1 MQLHEQIVTLKPN
14 FELTLCL
21 KDATDPL
28 NKVDAENITAT
39 LTFNSQDLTEI
50 TNTSGCVIYRSKIV
64 MDFSAGSLVSIAII
78 DYSQELQAM
87 IITPTL
93 GAGSSQTIT

>member
-1 MQLHEQIVTLKPN
+1 VALKPN

-21 KDATDPL
+21 KDATDPA
-28 NKVDAENITAT
+28 NKVDAENVTTT
-39 LTFNSQDLTEI
+39 LTFNSQDLAEI
-50 TNTSGCVIYRSKIV
+50 TNTSGCVVFRSTAG

-87 IITPTL
+87 TITPTL